1 MAAVAASPT
10 ARATAIDASCCGCTW
25 LFPGS
30 ATFQLLADHRGQDI
44 ANPNS
49 ASTSVGVVSTG
60 PASSNPDR
68 DALLSWLKNRLN
80 SDLPQP
86 PEMLW
91 HYTDASGLM
100 GIVEHERLWATQTS
114 FLNDSTELEY
124 GLDLAMSAIASYD
137 RTNLK
142 EATDR
147 FLTGLVDPEKPE
159 LKKWLD
165 KHLDVYVTCFSGDGD
180 MLSQWRAYAGRDD
193 AGGYALGLGTR
204 PPLQGW
210 PQMAPGD
217 HEFALRQVLYDPIE
231 QQAACHSLIDGV
243 VELASWCKHPAFE
256 EEREW
261 RIVYVRN
268 NDASK
273 VDVQH
278 RISRGLLVPYV
289 KLELPSPV
297 GALSGH
303 LPLRAINFGPGP
315 EPTLQLLR
323 CVCDNARP

>member
-1 MAAVAASPT
+1 
-10 ARATAIDASCCGCTW
+10 
-25 LFPGS
+25 
-30 ATFQLLADHRGQDI
+30 
-44 ANPNS
+44 
-49 ASTSVGVVSTG
+49 
-60 PASSNPDR
+60 
-68 DALLSWLKNRLN
+68 
-80 SDLPQP
+80 
-86 PEMLW
+86 MLW

-124 GLDLAMSAIASYD
+124 GFDLAMSVIASYD

-159 LKKWLD
+159 LKNWLD

-180 MLSQWRAYAGRDD
+180 MLSQWRAYSGRDD

-231 QQAACHSLIDGV
+231 QQAACHSLIDALVAVLDADPSDNELTKSFARNLIDGV

-315 EPTLQLLR
+315 EPTLKLRGVKSLLAGYPHYAKVPVEGSAAPLR
-323 CVCDNARP
+323 V